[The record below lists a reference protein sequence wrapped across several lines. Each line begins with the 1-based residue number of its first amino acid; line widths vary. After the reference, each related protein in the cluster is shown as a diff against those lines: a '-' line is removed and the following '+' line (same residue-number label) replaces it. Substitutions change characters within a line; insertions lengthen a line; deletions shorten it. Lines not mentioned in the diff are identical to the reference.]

1 MAEAAGPR
9 RMTLAKACTVTDAA
23 LACAVSHQADTKHR
37 PCPDLFTVF
46 VPDGP
51 VTDLDA
57 ASALATIWETALTA
71 ADVPSQP
78 ES

>member
-1 MAEAAGPR
+1 
-9 RMTLAKACTVTDAA
+9 MTLAKACTVTDAA

-51 VTDLDA
+51 VTGLDA
-57 ASALATIWETALTA
+57 ASALATI
-71 ADVPSQP
+71 
-78 ES
+78 